1 MKLLLVTDAWIP
13 QDKTRPCPGYAGI
26 DLAVRPRTQLVAMV
40 NVAHFDAVHIVTEE
54 PLGWAALREAH
65 ANNVAARARSQ
76 DFIWAKASQLF
87 VSYVR
92 KISV

>member
-1 MKLLLVTDAWIP
+1 M
-13 QDKTRPCPGYAGI
+13 PCTLPLEDLWAG
-26 DLAVRPRTQLVAMV
+26 
-40 NVAHFDAVHIVTEE
+40 
-54 PLGWAALREAH
+54 LREAH
-65 ANNVAARARSQ
+65 ANNVAAFPVDGPFEVLTTESGQVQGGVLHPDLAEATRLALSIPREAIRARSQ